1 MNEEKNSER
10 SCSMEGNKGFVKVS
24 SFLPSFLSSDYRP
37 HPLPCH
43 PSLFFSSLLLPF
55 FLLFLLLFFISSPIE
70 LYTIGNVLLLL
81 AAIYFT
87 YTLYIHHIH
96 GGLMLLR
103 YVFLKRLMVRK
114 GKIRIL
120 QPHSAA

>member
-1 MNEEKNSER
+1 MNEEKNNER

-24 SFLPSFLSSDYRP
+24 SFLPSFLLTTFPVLSPVILLSSSSP
-37 HPLPCH
+37 P
-43 PSLFFSSLLLPF
+43 FSSSLSSSFSF
-55 FLLFLLLFFISSPIE
+55 FCFLFLLPLSFIPLE
-70 LYTIGNVLLLL
+70 MFYCCWQP
-81 AAIYFT
+81 

-96 GGLMLLR
+96 GGLLSLLLR